1 MELPDLDYKQ
11 LDRLIVHKRRART
24 LPNGTIIQQK
34 SASVKSAA
42 TYISED
48 GETVVKQIRQTQK
61 HLSTDEVAQIVLAYQ
76 GGKSAN
82 VLAREYGC
90 NRKAICDHLKKN
102 GVTVSRSKIS
112 SEETVR
118 HIIALYESNQQMK
131 EIAERY
137 GVSESA
143 INRLLHANGVRVRSR
158 WDYEKCSGT

>member
-11 LDRLIVHKRRART
+11 LDRLIAHKRRART
-24 LPNGTIIQQK
+24 LRNGTIIPQK
-34 SASVKSAA
+34 PASVKVAA

-48 GETVVKQIRQTQK
+48 GDTVVKQIRQSQK
-61 HLSTDEVAQIVLAYQ
+61 RLNADEVAQIVLAYQ

-82 VLAREYGC
+82 VLSREYGC

-102 GVTVSRSKIS
+102 GVIVSRSKIR
-112 SEETVR
+112 SEETVQQ
-118 HIIALYESNQQMK
+118 IIALYEANHLIS
-131 EIAERY
+131 EIADQY

-158 WDYEKCSGT
+158 WDYERL